1 MEPWRGR
8 EGGEGTM
15 GVQKKKELYEF
26 SNRKQRQKQ
35 RKGKNNEFSNIGGVL
50 HEFSYMQNNYAGFAT
65 TRYSSN
71 CMFCYFCI
79 SKLTCPKPPIF
90 SVISQIDYY
99 T

>member
-8 EGGEGTM
+8 EGGDHGSA
-15 GVQKKKELYEF
+15 KKKKSSTSSATE
-26 SNRKQRQKQ
+26 NRDKTQ

-65 TRYSSN
+65 TRYFSN